1 MNDDQRLQELIQA
14 DLDGRLDGADKAEL
28 ARRLL
33 ADPSARRLQDELRR
47 TDTLLRDLPSAEPPG
62 DLRPAVQ
69 QALGLSNH
77 NRGGRR
83 VADGGVGFRL
93 AAAVVAGLVVVGLGY
108 GLLSERQDT
117 TASVAVGATPVATLQ
132 AGSGQVVVR
141 LEETGAEG
149 TRLVLTLAGEVDGEI
164 AAIPVDGAP
173 SCHFV
178 GEDPPPTASL
188 GGESVLALSGGRA
201 PAVIDCTGQGAIRL
215 ETRLDGTEQENATVV
230 IGR

>member
-69 QALGLSNH
+69 EALGLSNH

-93 AAAVVAGLVVVGLGY
+93 AAAVVAGVVVVGLGY

-117 TASVAVGATPVATLQ
+117 TALQGSVAAGATPVATLQ
-132 AGSGQVVVR
+132 AGSGQVVIR
-141 LEETGAEG
+141 LEETGADG

-164 AAIPVDGAP
+164 AAIPVDGVP

-178 GEDPPPTASL
+178 GEDPSS
-188 GGESVLALSGGRA
+188 GGESVLALSGGHV
-201 PAVIDCTGQGAIRL
+201 PAVIDCTGQGAVRL
-215 ETRLDGTEQENATVV
+215 ETRLNGTEQENATVV